1 MDKKVDKFVPVLFQ
15 KLNTFENESE
25 DTRFLKVKIWLMHT
39 GENLNGSYFDKEI
52 VEEAIPTLAN
62 TPILA
67 YIEDNSEDEKDFSDH
82 RMVLVKEDD
91 QFKIKY
97 VGQAIGVI
105 PEENNAQFETRVGD
119 DGIEREYLTVD
130 GLVWTKFDDPIDIF
144 SRDEI
149 KSQSMEL
156 HDNYEGEW
164 KDDNL
169 FHFTK
174 FSFFGACAL
183 GKNVLPA
190 MRSATIEAQ
199 FSYDKM
205 FAEIQNKMEQFKYI
219 VNQTGEGGKEK
230 VDEKLELLKKFSLT
244 VEDLE
249 AKEINI
255 EEYSLEDLEVKLQEI
270 TVTPAV
276 DENKDFA
283 LVASQLKDELR
294 AELYKDYTEDEWGY
308 KSRSYWYVDHTDE
321 LVIAEDTKDSYRL
334 VALPYS
340 ISNDTISLDF
350 DSKKRVK
357 LAYEII
363 EGESEVQFNVT
374 SKDKVEYE
382 LNVKEKELEQNFTN
396 EKEVAVKEVQENLNT
411 VTENFTQ
418 LEEEVKGLRQFKEDK
433 LTAERTQQETEL
445 FARFE
450 TELAEEELNAVKEIA
465 SEFTLEQIEE
475 KLYTLVG
482 KKKFSFSAKK
492 KDTETNKVPVDFTR
506 EDETND
512 PYGDLFKKFG
522 NK

>member
-15 KLNTFENESE
+15 KLNTFENEIE

-52 VEEAIPTLAN
+52 VQEAIPTLAN

-105 PEENNAQFETRVGD
+105 PEENNAQFETRVSD

-130 GLVWTKFDDPIDIF
+130 GLVWTKFDDPVDIF

-205 FAEIQNKMEQFKYI
+205 FEEIQNKIEQFKHI

-244 VEDLE
+244 IEDLE

-255 EEYSLEDLEVKLQEI
+255 EDYSLEELEIKLEE
-270 TVTPAV
+270 VTSN
-276 DENKDFA
+276 ENKDFA

-334 VALPYS
+334 IALPYS
-340 ISNDTISLDF
+340 VSNDTITLDF

-363 EGESEVQFNVT
+363 EGESDVQFNVT

-382 LNVKEKELEQNFTN
+382 LNVKEKELEQNFTSD
-396 EKEVAVKEVQENLNT
+396 KETAVSEIQSNLNT
-411 VTENFTQ
+411 LTETFTK
-418 LEEEVKGLRQFKEDK
+418 LEEEVKGLRQFKEEK
-433 LTAERTQQETEL
+433 ISAERTQQETEL
-445 FARFE
+445 FTRFE
-450 TELAEEELNAVKEIA
+450 SELAEEEIAAIKEVA

-475 KLYTLVG
+475 KLFTLVG
-482 KKKFSFSAKK
+482 KKKFNFSVKK
-492 KDTETNKVPVDFTR
+492 KDSEVNKVPVEFTR
-506 EDETND
+506 EEKKDS
-512 PYGDLFKKFG
+512 PYGELFDKYG